1 MTLVDTYH
9 PGAPPTHRLLLLGVL
24 EDRTMVGN
32 TLNALRIIAWKFVIA
47 QFTQVDM
54 EGAKFCADTVWRM
67 AVRRLITR
75 LNSAEWAARIA
86 MTAKA
91 GALETVTRR
100 ATAKMA
106 PLAKMTPSGAQ
117 WGEALVVT
125 AREAGAEPQAQWS
138 EASAPKL
145 CHATGIQF
153 LKATRCEE
161 EIQSAPTYDPVSDR
175 DGLAWHVQYRVLT
188 KKVGEQVRIYLQTV
202 ADTRDIVEIK
212 QGCMLPL
219 RETPNE
225 DFAKM
230 LCRAVRRAKAEP
242 TVVYAR
248 PQLCV
253 FAPGAERDSARDY
266 ALDLVDA
273 GLTEMHQVTLV
284 SAEDCDHNITQE
296 ARTLYRTI
304 VDRDRWLLRGPKV
317 TMTDSRDDEL
327 EQAELEG
334 ADFELDLEIEAELN
348 L

>member
-1 MTLVDTYH
+1 MLTV
-9 PGAPPTHRLLLLGVL
+9 
-24 EDRTMVGN
+24 
-32 TLNALRIIAWKFVIA
+32 AL
-47 QFTQVDM
+47 Q
-54 EGAKFCADTVWRM
+54 
-67 AVRRLITR
+67 
-75 LNSAEWAARIA
+75 
-86 MTAKA
+86 
-91 GALETVTRR
+91 
-100 ATAKMA
+100 
-106 PLAKMTPSGAQ
+106 PSS
-117 WGEALVVT
+117 
-125 AREAGAEPQAQWS
+125 PS
-138 EASAPKL
+138 S
-145 CHATGIQF
+145 
-153 LKATRCEE
+153 
-161 EIQSAPTYDPVSDR
+161 
-175 DGLAWHVQYRVLT
+175 
-188 KKVGEQVRIYLQTV
+188 VRIYLQTV